1 MFTHV
6 FFYAKGS
13 AKKAL
18 RILNLIFLRPFSRKY
33 KEDCI
38 INLVFSKINIDS
50 TYYRKCISRF
60 LKLMFSSFSFC
71 KNCTQKKQFDSLT
84 FFRLFHRQ
92 YEQTN
97 IVLSLKIENEIQA
110 FEPHWYKL
118 FSWNSVMAS
127 EELQRQQYRIPRI
140 VSN

>member
-1 MFTHV
+1 MNSKPSETSGIGGKKTHRAGIPFHCNSNIHARFSSGCVRMF
-6 FFYAKGS
+6 FFIRQKGS

-50 TYYRKCISRF
+50 TYYRKCIPRF

-71 KNCTQKKQFDSLT
+71 KNCAQKNSLILWPFLG
-84 FFRLFHRQ
+84 FFIDNMNKR
-92 YEQTN
+92 
-97 IVLSLKIENEIQA
+97 
-110 FEPHWYKL
+110 P
-118 FSWNSVMAS
+118 
-127 EELQRQQYRIPRI
+127 
-140 VSN
+140 